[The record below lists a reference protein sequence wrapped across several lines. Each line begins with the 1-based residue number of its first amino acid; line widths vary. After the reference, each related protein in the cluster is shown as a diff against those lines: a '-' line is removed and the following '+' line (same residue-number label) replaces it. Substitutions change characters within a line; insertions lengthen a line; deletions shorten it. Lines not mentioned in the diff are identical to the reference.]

1 LVLCK
6 SPILRVYCG
15 YAPFSIDTNNL
26 DFIMGGPFAFF
37 VLLIVASLSLSGVA
51 GHPNPLHTLLRGRG
65 HVEKPLLRI
74 SKHPPYK
81 YLRALRIDLLIL
93 CDSATRDLDH
103 ARIGRR
109 HCPKLTEQIPE
120 AFA

>member
-1 LVLCK
+1 
-6 SPILRVYCG
+6 
-15 YAPFSIDTNNL
+15 
-26 DFIMGGPFAFF
+26 MGGPFAFF

-51 GHPNPLHTLLRGRG
+51 GHPNPLHTPLRGRG
-65 HVEKPLLRI
+65 YVKKPLLHI
-74 SKHPPYK
+74 SKHLPCK
-81 YLRALRIDLLIL
+81 DLRALRTDLLIL

-109 HCPKLTEQIPE
+109 HCPKLTEQIPG